1 MNPLAR
7 ERRSRAAPRH
17 AVQGRPALP
26 PESTTTMNEYAYSAK
41 LVFKVTD
48 VPKEHG
54 RWLCEERIIRLTAPD
69 DKAAYADAVRI
80 GRGKAFRG
88 WRFLGVANL
97 IRHDPILSNDEVW
110 YELKTSKEPERLVP
124 SKRMVLKN
132 AALPSSSPPTP

>member
-1 MNPLAR
+1 
-7 ERRSRAAPRH
+7 
-17 AVQGRPALP
+17 
-26 PESTTTMNEYAYSAK
+26 MNEYAYSAK
-41 LVFKVTD
+41 LVFKVTG

-97 IRHDPILSNDEVW
+97 IRHDPILSNDEVCVANLIRHDPILSNDEVW

-124 SKRMVLKN
+124 PKRIVLKN
-132 AALPSSSPPTP
+132 AALPSSPPLTP